1 MSIRPEITE
10 RDGRFWRQAITWIV
24 AASLVFLTLS
34 GLAIRYL
41 PTGDL
46 NQVNVLVHTAIGLLL
61 LVPTLWYVIRHWI
74 DYRQYRMNHFKL
86 TGYIG
91 MVVLA
96 ICLYSGIML
105 TWQGFF
111 ATRISYTDRSL
122 HLITTWALI
131 AFVLPH
137 VALLLI
143 RDRGS
148 SRSLVR
154 SAVSRYLAGTIAGT
168 LLVTVVLLGA
178 FWFRPTIDLQKDF
191 PDDYSY
197 IYAEGDD
204 LRPFAPSLAKTEHG
218 GPIDQRVLS
227 GSKGCGTTGCHEEIY
242 REWAV
247 SAHRWAAMD
256 VAFQSIQSTMAAQ
269 NGYESTRY
277 CGGCHDPISLFS
289 GTKNTDPDHL
299 TDEIGYDEG
308 ISCLSCH
315 GIKTTDLQGNAN
327 YVVGALPRY
336 LFEYGTDPVSKVV
349 SDFLI
354 RTYPQQHVDLLSKRL
369 FKKPE
374 YCAACHKQFIDE
386 DLNNV
391 GRVQLQNQY
400 DMWDKSKWHAKTG
413 DPTKTVEC
421 RECHMPLVANSADP
435 AAGDALDY
443 NRTSD
448 DGKHRSHR
456 FLASNQLM
464 PLLLKERLAEDVG
477 AEAVDEQIALTVDW
491 LRGEFPIPEIADKWA
506 EGPAVPIKLMAPA
519 QVEPG
524 EEFTARVVIT
534 ANKVGHDFPTGP
546 LDIIQSWIEIEARDE
561 TGEVFF
567 TSGKV
572 DDQNFI
578 EPGAF
583 LFKAEPVDQYGN
595 LIDQHNLWEMTG
607 VRYRRSLM
615 PGFQDM
621 AEFRMLCPSSV
632 GEGTGGDFEHYQEKP
647 MMVPADATGKITL
660 TARLRYRKIDQFL
673 LNFLYGEGERH
684 ETELTSP
691 ITDLSE
697 DTAEILIVRAKS
709 ENVEGF

>member
-1 MSIRPEITE
+1 MSNRPQTNEK
-10 RDGRFWRQAITWIV
+10 DGAFWQRFSTWSV

-34 GLAIRYL
+34 GLAIKYL
-41 PTGDL
+41 ATGGF
-46 NQVNVLVHTAIGLLL
+46 NQINVLVHTAVGLIF
-61 LVPTLWYVIRHWI
+61 LVPTIIYTVRHWS
-74 DYRQYRMNHFKL
+74 DYRRYGMNHFKL
-86 TGYIG
+86 TGYLG
-91 MVVLA
+91 VAVLA
-96 ICLYSGIML
+96 VCLYSGIML

-111 ATRISYTDRSL
+111 ATRISYMDRSL
-122 HLITTWALI
+122 HLITTWGLI

-137 VALLLI
+137 VVLLI
-143 RDRGS
+143 MRDRRS
-148 SRSLVR
+148 SRDPVR
-154 SAVSRYLAGTIAGT
+154 SSVSRYLTGTLAGT
-168 LLVTVVLLGA
+168 LLCALVLA
-178 FWFRPTIDLQKDF
+178 AAYFVRPQPDLQKDF
-191 PDDYSY
+191 PADYSY
-197 IYAEGDD
+197 LYAKDD
-204 LRPFAPSLAKTEHG
+204 DPRPFAPSMAQTEHG

-227 GSKGCGTTGCHEEIY
+227 DSKGCGTAGCHEQIY

-247 SAHRWAAMD
+247 SAHRWSAMD
-256 VAFQSIQSTMAAQ
+256 VGFQSIQSTMAAQ
-269 NGYESTRY
+269 NSYESTRY

-327 YVVGALPRY
+327 YVISNLPRY
-336 LFEYGTDPVSKVV
+336 VFEYGTSRASKIVN
-349 SDFLI
+349 DFLI
-354 RTYPQQHVDLLSKRL
+354 RTYPKQHVSLLSKRL

-400 DMWDKSKWHAKTG
+400 DMWDKSKWHAKNG
-413 DPTKTVEC
+413 DATKTVEC
-421 RECHMPLVANSADP
+421 RECHMPLVANSTDP
-435 AAGDALDY
+435 AAGDELDY
-443 NRTSD
+443 NRWVD
-448 DGKHRSHR
+448 DNKHRSHR

-464 PLLLKERLAEDVG
+464 PLLLKDRLAEDVG
-477 AEAVDEQIALTVDW
+477 AEAVDEQIALTKDW
-491 LRGEFPIPEIADKWA
+491 LRGEFPIPEISDKWSD
-506 EGPAVPIKLMAPA
+506 GPAVPIKLLAPS
-519 QVEPG
+519 QVGPG
-524 EEFTARVVIT
+524 EEFTVRVVIT

-546 LDIIQSWIEIEARDE
+546 LDIIQSWVEIEATDE
-561 TGEVFF
+561 RGDVFF
-567 TSGKV
+567 TSGRV
-572 DDQNFI
+572 DEDNFI

-621 AEFRMLCPSSV
+621 AEYRMLCPSSV

-647 MMVPADATGKITL
+647 VTVPTDATGKITL

-684 ETELTSP
+684 QTELTSP

-697 DTAEILIVRAKS
+697 DTAEILVVRSKS
-709 ENVEGF
+709 ENLR